1 MVAPDTGPA
10 SYNRYVRII
19 LTSTHV
25 NSVLDSVLIRAV
37 PGCTLYLLDCR
48 LLTFKTCTTTHFI
61 TRSWCMLL
69 VHMDAK
75 REQDGGDY
83 QRVISPTGL
92 KGLRQVSIHSLC
104 SQEICLWRI
113 KYLVYRTI
121 KYDEYTIKYNGQNNS
136 Q

>member
-1 MVAPDTGPA
+1 
-10 SYNRYVRII
+10 
-19 LTSTHV
+19 
-25 NSVLDSVLIRAV
+25 
-37 PGCTLYLLDCR
+37 
-48 LLTFKTCTTTHFI
+48 
-61 TRSWCMLL
+61 MLL

>member
-1 MVAPDTGPA
+1 MYVTYLYIWTPKGSKMVEITKELYPLQA
-10 SYNRYVRII
+10 
-19 LTSTHV
+19 
-25 NSVLDSVLIRAV
+25 LI
-37 PGCTLYLLDCR
+37 Y
-48 LLTFKTCTTTHFI
+48 
-61 TRSWCMLL
+61 
-69 VHMDAK
+69 
-75 REQDGGDY
+75 
-83 QRVISPTGL
+83 